1 MTRIPTPAGTL
12 VAIGR
17 VPRMLSWSFLL
28 LGLGLLAG
36 TGLAVAM
43 ELRFRAGAV
52 ETEGRVIAMR
62 LSHGTS
68 GSGGSSSRSWTPV
81 FAFALPDG
89 KEIRVESGVSSS
101 PPCCQVGDRVR
112 VRYDPAEPSRAQMA
126 GFLESWLVASILG
139 GMGVVF
145 AGAGLLVR
153 RVVAAP
159 AAMAQG
165 VIERTLQHHAMHM
178 QAASGV
184 QPLHVPLAGLRQE
197 ASAAGPRW
205 VLQARWTDPRS
216 GGARLFESE
225 PLPFDPV
232 PQMRQMTSVLVA
244 FDPAQRDGP
253 YRMDLSFLRDP
264 RGAPP
269 AGPVRRG

>member
-1 MTRIPTPAGTL
+1 MMRIRTPAGT
-12 VAIGR
+12 VASIGR
-17 VPRMLSWSFLL
+17 APRVMAWSFLL

-36 TGLAVAM
+36 AGVAVAL

-52 ETEGRVIAMR
+52 ETDGRVVAMR
-62 LSHGTS
+62 VSHGTS
-68 GSGGSSSRSWTPV
+68 GRSGSSSPSWTPV

-101 PPCCQVGDRVR
+101 PPCCRVGDRVR
-112 VRYDPAEPSRAQMA
+112 VRYDPAQPSRAQMA

-139 GMGVVF
+139 GMGIIF
-145 AGAGLLVR
+145 AGVGLVVR
-153 RVVAAP
+153 RAVAAP
-159 AAMAQG
+159 GATAQG
-165 VIERTLQHHAMHM
+165 YIERALQDHALHV

-205 VLQARWTDPRS
+205 VLQARWIDPRS

-264 RGAPP
+264 RGVPP